1 MHIRYNN
8 DERCRNY
15 IRQGRENI
23 IMSRY
28 QKWILITV
36 LIGLLIPQFATRTVV
51 ASGSTGKSSTKS
63 ANTTRSEKAE
73 KVIYLTF
80 DDGPTAHTMQL
91 LDILA
96 KYDAKATFFML
107 GPHMEQYQTATK
119 RIVKEGNGLGLH
131 GVTHVV
137 KQFYSS
143 PFSAYKEM
151 RDANESL
158 YQVAGVRTSLVR
170 TPYGS
175 KPYMKQGYRDVM
187 LNQGG
192 FHLWDWNVDSLD
204 WKYKKDHQRVYK
216 NIMSQVNS
224 VEKRGTAPVVL
235 MHDQPATLKVL
246 PLVLETLKKDGY
258 TFKVLNKQNHPV
270 NFWNDER

>member
-1 MHIRYNN
+1 
-8 DERCRNY
+8 
-15 IRQGRENI
+15 
-23 IMSRY
+23 MSRY
-28 QKWILITV
+28 QKWILVTI
-36 LIGLLIPQFATRTVV
+36 LIGLLIPQWASQTAV
-51 ASGSTGKSSTKS
+51 ASGGTGKTATKHTSTKGTS
-63 ANTTRSEKAE
+63 TKENK

-91 LDILA
+91 LDILDQ
-96 KYDAKATFFML
+96 YDAKATFFML

-137 KQFYSS
+137 KKFYGS

-187 LNQGG
+187 LSQGG

-204 WKYKKDHQRVYK
+204 WKYKKDHQRVYN
-216 NIMSQVNS
+216 NIMSQVNA
-224 VEKRGTAPVVL
+224 VEKRGINPVVL

-246 PLVLETLKKDGY
+246 PLVLKTLKKDGY
-258 TFKVLNKQNHPV
+258 TFEILNKQVHPV